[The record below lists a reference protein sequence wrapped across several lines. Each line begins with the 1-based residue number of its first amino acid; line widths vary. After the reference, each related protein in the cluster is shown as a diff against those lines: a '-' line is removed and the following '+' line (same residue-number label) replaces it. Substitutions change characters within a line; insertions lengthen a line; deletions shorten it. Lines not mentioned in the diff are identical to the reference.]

1 MLTRG
6 HRCDTDAVAGGVTG
20 AWRGRWGGDGGA
32 GNARRLGSWTPRMDM
47 RNNRVAEAPNA
58 QRSTTVST
66 PDSSPS
72 PQPGERYLGT
82 VVKLAAFG
90 AFVSLPSGHTGL
102 LHIDELRRASGRRK
116 LKDPG
121 EVVGI
126 GQQLQ
131 VEVNLVDNR
140 GKVTLTLVAGPGQ

>member
-1 MLTRG
+1 
-6 HRCDTDAVAGGVTG
+6 
-20 AWRGRWGGDGGA
+20 
-32 GNARRLGSWTPRMDM
+32 
-47 RNNRVAEAPNA
+47 
-58 QRSTTVST
+58 VST
-66 PDSSPS
+66 PDSSAS

-82 VVKLAAFG
+82 VTRLAAFG
-90 AFVSLPSGHTGL
+90 AFVALPTGSTGL

-140 GKVTLTLVAGPGQ
+140 GKVSLTLIGPGQ